1 MNGHPIPHLLGE
13 VRGHLRHRIHA
24 DFDQIYRLLDQ
35 LEVEVEIQANGCAEI
50 CVCHCHH
57 RHNRPEHITVTA
69 SQEGTHMGSYN
80 IGTDVELTAVVKND
94 QGVNIADNVTWTAS
108 PEGTVT
114 AGANGTDAD
123 GGVTMTAVLTG
134 VTVPGDVAVTATTDN
149 GLSFTDTITFTD
161 PNAGVPASITV
172 TDSAAPTAGA

>member
-13 VRGHLRHRIHA
+13 VRGHLHHRIHA
-24 DFDQIYRLLDQ
+24 DFEEIYRLLDQ

-57 RHNRPEHITVTA
+57 RHNRAATITVTT
-69 SQEGTHMGSYN
+69 SQEGTTTMGSYN
-80 IGTDVELTAVVKND
+80 IGTDVDLTAVVKND
-94 QGVNIADNVTWTAS
+94 QGVNIADDVTWSTA
-108 PEGTVT
+108 EGTVT

-134 VTVPGDVAVTATTDN
+134 VTAAGDVAVTATTDN

-161 PNAGVPASITV
+161 PAASVPASIVV
-172 TDSAAPTAGA
+172 TDSAATA